1 MRWWNGYYIGFLGF
15 AVSAAFGPIG
25 IAVYTIGAAV
35 GSDWVCS
42 HAY

>member
-1 MRWWNGYYIGFLGF
+1 MAAASAFLGF

-25 IAVYTIGAAV
+25 VAVYTIGAAV